1 MHMVFFLKQNTCP
14 RLVLLQ
20 SGLHP
25 DTATVLLKCALA
37 PLVSFLSRHDWFL
50 SRMTEAFSIEYITVL
65 SQHAYQRS
73 SKTTFTMLG
82 VVKSEEQFPKDCWL
96 AVGRQFSL
104 CFSRWPVN
112 NLSVRLGEER
122 RGKSVRQ
129 ISFMLFHIAEVF
141 PLNYICWVH
150 AFCRFQKTKKVLDQR
165 IDVL

>member
-1 MHMVFFLKQNTCP
+1 MHVVFFLKQNTCP

-37 PLVSFLSRHDWFL
+37 PLVSFLLRHDWFL

-104 CFSRWPVN
+104 CFS
-112 NLSVRLGEER
+112 
-122 RGKSVRQ
+122 Q
-129 ISFMLFHIAEVF
+129 
-141 PLNYICWVH
+141 
-150 AFCRFQKTKKVLDQR
+150 
-165 IDVL
+165 